1 MSSGKQVAYLQRS
14 YIREKKSRKEAEQ
27 VIEEKSREL
36 YFAYKDLEKL
46 NQSLEQ
52 KVRKR
57 TKELVKSRKKAEES
71 AKAKEQFLANMSH
84 EVRTP
89 MNAIV
94 GFTDL
99 LIESKPN
106 DEQRSYL
113 NAIKT
118 SSKNLLVIIND
129 ILDFSKISSGKL
141 VLELVDVDIKS
152 LINDLIYSFQVR
164 AKSKNINLNYDFDDK
179 ISSLLLGDP
188 VRLHQI
194 LNNLLSNAVKFT
206 EAGSVDLCCSL
217 LKDSKESQS
226 LKIKVSDTGIGI
238 DEDKLDLIFETFSQ
252 EDQSVTRKFGGTGLG
267 LAISKQLVELYRG
280 ELLVESKKGKGTIF
294 TVNIKLNKSLSA
306 TSKSI
311 EVSEKER
318 YSIEGSSI
326 LLVEDNEF
334 NQLLVESI
342 LSDKNVKITCAS
354 NGREAL
360 EILNSK
366 NFDIILM
373 DIQMPVMDGIEATR
387 IIRNEMKLDVPII
400 ALTAN
405 ALKDDKD
412 KYLNAGMDSYISK
425 PFEQQEL
432 LRIISDFR
440 RK

>member
-1 MSSGKQVAYLQRS
+1 MEKRWNSRSMSSDKQVAYLQRS
-14 YIREKKSRKEAEQ
+14 YSREKKSRKEAER

-36 YFAYKDLEKL
+36 YIAYKDLEKS

-99 LIESKPN
+99 LIESKPY

-164 AKSKNINLNYDFDDK
+164 AKSKNINLKYDFDDK

-206 EAGSVDLCCSL
+206 EAGRVDLICSL
-217 LKDSKESQS
+217 LKDTEKTQTLE
-226 LKIKVSDTGIGI
+226 IKVSDTGIGI

-334 NQLLVESI
+334 NHLFVESI
-342 LSDKNVKITCAS
+342 LSDKNVKITCAY
-354 NGREAL
+354 NGRE
-360 EILNSK
+360 E
-366 NFDIILM
+366 F
-373 DIQMPVMDGIEATR
+373 
-387 IIRNEMKLDVPII
+387 
-400 ALTAN
+400 
-405 ALKDDKD
+405 
-412 KYLNAGMDSYISK
+412 
-425 PFEQQEL
+425 
-432 LRIISDFR
+432 
-440 RK
+440 

>member
-1 MSSGKQVAYLQRS
+1 
-14 YIREKKSRKEAEQ
+14 
-27 VIEEKSREL
+27 
-36 YFAYKDLEKL
+36 LEKL

-57 TKELVKSRKKAEES
+57 TKELVESRKRAEES

-89 MNAIV
+89 MNAII
-94 GFTDL
+94 GFTEL
-99 LIESKPN
+99 LKDSKLN
-106 DEQRSYL
+106 DEQKSYL
-113 NAIKT
+113 GAIKT
-118 SSKNLLVIIND
+118 SSENLLVIIND

-141 VLELVDVDIKS
+141 VLEFIAVDIKS

-164 AKSKNINLNYDFDDK
+164 AKSKNIYLNFEFDDK

-188 VRLHQI
+188 VRLQQI

-206 EAGSVDLCCSL
+206 ESGRVDLCCSL
-217 LKDSKESQS
+217 LKDSKESQT

-238 DEDKLDLIFETFSQ
+238 DQDKLDFIFETFSQ

-267 LAISKQLVELYRG
+267 LAISKQLIELYQG
-280 ELLVESKKGKGTIF
+280 ELLVESEKGKGTIF
-294 TVNIKLNKSLSA
+294 TIILELNKSLPT
-306 TSKSI
+306 TSKTVDI
-311 EVSEKER
+311 SENER

-326 LLVEDNEF
+326 LLVDDNEF

-354 NGREAL
+354 NGQEAL
-360 EILNSK
+360 EMLNSQK
-366 NFDIILM
+366 FDIILM
-373 DIQMPVMDGIEATR
+373 DIQMPVMDGIEATQK
-387 IIRNEMKLDVPII
+387 IRNEMKLDVPII

-405 ALKDDKD
+405 ALKDDKE

-432 LRIISDFR
+432 LRVISDFG